1 MRKFFYGISVIVF
14 LCLLSLGFYSSYLR
28 TDRRNSEIP
37 SRLSVG
43 DVTEGELVSA
53 SGDSDDYGL
62 FFLKDREGMVLVYE
76 GDQTT
81 IYETTGIAVD
91 SLPERLE
98 KEIRQGKFLKTYEEL
113 YCFLENYS
121 S

>member
-28 TDRRNSEIP
+28 TDRRNSELP
-37 SRLSVG
+37 SRLPVE
-43 DVTEGELVSA
+43 DITEGELVNA

-62 FFLKDREGMVLVYE
+62 FFLKDKDGFVLVYE

-81 IYETTGIAVD
+81 VYETTGIAVN
-91 SLPERLE
+91 SLPEKLSQ
-98 KEIRQGKFLKTYEEL
+98 EIRQGKFLKTYEEL
-113 YCFLENYS
+113 YSFLENYS